1 MIKKLT
7 LLGIADNCGIKQ
19 VKVIHNYLGF
29 QKLTS
34 GVGDFIKVSVRK
46 RKYNYS
52 WIKNK
57 RVYVPL
63 KGKKF
68 KSYFLRARYRYTKN
82 DGSVFFFKENT
93 TAILK
98 KRMTMRG
105 RYVRG
110 PFIYGLK
117 RKKII
122 ASFAGLL

>member
-1 MIKKLT
+1 MT
-7 LLGIADNCGIKQ
+7 LLGVADNCGVER
-19 VKVIHNYLGF
+19 VKVIHHYFGSNK
-29 QKLTS
+29 QTS
-34 GVGDFIKVSVRK
+34 SVGDFIKVSVRK

-57 RVYVPL
+57 RVYVPK

-68 KSYFLRARYRYTKN
+68 KSYFLRSKYWVRKI
-82 DGSVFFFKENT
+82 DGSTFKFSSNA

-98 KRMTMRG
+98 KRTTMRG

-110 PFIYGLK
+110 PFIYGLR

-122 ASFAGLL
+122 ASFSGLV